1 MVLRKADSR
10 DSGQSG
16 EREEWTSSSGDIWAL
31 WGKKRSITPPP
42 DSHRAPPSPSQDS
55 VPVGETSVN

>member
-1 MVLRKADSR
+1 MVLRKTQETVGSQKR
-10 DSGQSG
+10 Q
-16 EREEWTSSSGDIWAL
+16 EWTSSSGDIWAL

-42 DSHRAPPSPSQDS
+42 IATGHPSLSQDA

>member
-42 DSHRAPPSPSQDS
+42 DSHRAPPPRARTPFLWERQA
-55 VPVGETSVN
+55 